1 MATADEFIKYCI
13 QTLQVNF
20 GQISGGIITK
30 AKAKKN
36 LDDKSNISDYKEFID
51 ILELDISV
59 LSGKNKA
66 TDICNVLRT
75 HALEAIDKQ
84 KAPEVSISSDV
95 DKEINT
101 FLAKTALPS
110 ESDISDYAKF
120 LTIKFGINAKQ
131 AEKDI
136 IEKVKNHVKNGISR
150 KRILEELDNFLMK
163 FPQPT
168 ETDVNDFINYIR
180 FLKINYPP
188 DQLRDL
194 VEKERLYRKFHEG
207 EVKEEKTT
215 LDRFIET
222 AKPLDKKELSKTMQK
237 QGVGYLIKDEKGISD
252 NMVSEYVELLTPNE
266 TDTTATL
273 EGLGLKHMIK
283 KKN

>member
-1 MATADEFIKYCI
+1 MVTADEFIKYSI

-20 GQISGGIITK
+20 GQISSGIITK

-51 ILELDISV
+51 LLELDISV

-66 TDICNVLRT
+66 TEICNVLRT
-75 HALEAIDKQ
+75 HALEAIGKQ

-136 IEKVKNHVKNGISR
+136 IEKVKIHVKNGISR
-150 KRILEELDNFLMK
+150 KRILEELDNFLTK

-168 ETDVNDFINYIR
+168 ENDVEDFVNYIR

-194 VEKERLYRKFHEG
+194 VEKERLYRKFHG
-207 EVKEEKTT
+207 EEETEEKST
-215 LDRFIET
+215 LDQFIET
-222 AKPLDKKELSKTMQK
+222 IKPLDKKELGKAMQK

-252 NMVSEYVELLTPNE
+252 NLVSEYAELMTPSE
-266 TDTTATL
+266 TDTKATL
-273 EGLGLKHMIK
+273 EGLGFKHMIK